1 MLVTAVERSYLF
13 ATFKASSITSMLIT
27 TVFARTARVM
37 TMTTLSCPHAHRLD
51 VSAAEPDGENDSA
64 EDEIRSIDSY
74 PAYFDESYSTP
85 LNERRSDENNHTD
98 DESHP
103 VNAKANTTDEPDLV
117 GENFKAPEQLCLFF
131 LVISTTL

>member
-1 MLVTAVERSYLF
+1 MLVSAVERSYLF

-64 EDEIRSIDSY
+64 EDEIRSVDSY
-74 PAYFDESYSTP
+74 PAYLDESYSDGAMRTTIPMTRAILSMQRPTP
-85 LNERRSDENNHTD
+85 LMSPILLARTSKFL
-98 DESHP
+98 SSC
-103 VNAKANTTDEPDLV
+103 V
-117 GENFKAPEQLCLFF
+117 FF
-131 LVISTTL
+131 SW